1 MYAVRLTDLLRR
13 LAAGLPMAARILTVP
28 VLLAT
33 ATALPAC
40 DPAAEPD
47 PREDVVADLPGE
59 EVLEAAL
66 ATITEESLRE
76 HIRILASDEFEG
88 RAPSTRGEELTIQYL
103 TEQFSAIGLEPGGVD
118 GTWVQEVPLVSMT
131 ADPDMTLTVADD
143 DATQSFAYHTDFVA
157 WTPRVV
163 ESIAL
168 EESELVFL
176 GYGTVAPE
184 YQWDDYAGVDV
195 AGKTV
200 VVLVNDPGFA
210 TQDPDLFR
218 GNAMTYYGRWTYKF
232 EEGARQRAAGVLIV
246 HETAPAAY
254 GWATVQNSWTG
265 PQFDLVTADD
275 NMGRVMAEGW
285 ITVETARAIFAQAG
299 MDFDE
304 LKAKATTRDFEAV
317 PLGLTAS
324 LSISNDIERS
334 TSRNFLAKIPG
345 TTRPDE
351 VLIYMGHWDHFGMD
365 PTLEENQ
372 IYNGAVDNASGVA
385 TLIKMAEA
393 FKTLDR
399 GPERTVVFW
408 ATTAEEQGLLGSG
421 YYAENPVYPL
431 NKTVA
436 AINIDGLPIFGA
448 THDYVIVGYGN
459 SELDEYAIRANQL
472 IDRVVKPNPNPERG
486 SFFRSD
492 HFPLA
497 KKGVPAHYAGA
508 GYDNIEHGEEW
519 GRAQVEAWIADHY
532 HQVTD
537 EYCEDWDLGGA
548 MQDISVWFR
557 MGVELAYSNAWPR
570 WHEGTEFKA
579 ARDAMMR

>member
-1 MYAVRLTDLLRR
+1 MYRVRVTDLADP
-13 LAAGLPMAARILTVP
+13 LAAGLVKLGRSLAA
-28 VLLAT
+28 VLLLASSVT
-33 ATALPAC
+33 LAGC
-40 DPAAEPD
+40 GPAADRDVAEPIMANL
-47 PREDVVADLPGE
+47 PDV
-59 EVLEAAL
+59 EVVDAAL
-66 ATITEESLRE
+66 ATITEEGLRE
-76 HIRILASDEFEG
+76 HTRVLASDEFEG
-88 RAPSTRGEELTIQYL
+88 RAPSSRGEELTIQYL

-131 ADPDMTLTVADD
+131 ADPDMNLTVAGD
-143 DATQSFAYHTDFVA
+143 DATQSFAYHSDFVA

-184 YQWDDYAGVDV
+184 FGWDDYAGLDV
-195 AGKTV
+195 EGKTV

-210 TQDPDLFR
+210 TQDPELFR

-232 EEGARQRAAGVLIV
+232 EEGARQRAAAVLIV
-246 HETAPAAY
+246 HETAPASY

-275 NMGRVMAEGW
+275 NMGRVMVEGW
-285 ITVETARAIFAQAG
+285 ISLETAEAIFAQAG
-299 MDFDE
+299 QDFGE
-304 LKAKATTRDFEAV
+304 LKARAATRDFQAV

-324 LSISNDIERS
+324 VSIQSSVERS
-334 TSRNFLAKIPG
+334 TSRNFLAKLPG

-351 VLIYMGHWDHFGMD
+351 VVIYMGHWDHFGMD
-365 PTLEENQ
+365 PSMEGDQ
-372 IYNGAVDNASGVA
+372 IYNGAVDNASGTA
-385 TLIKMAEA
+385 TLIEMAEA
-393 FKTLDR
+393 FRSLEPA
-399 GPERTVVFW
+399 PERTVVFW
-408 ATTAEEQGLLGSG
+408 ATTAEEQGLLGSA

-431 NKTVA
+431 DKTVA
-436 AINIDGLPIFGA
+436 AINIDALPIFGA
-448 THDYVIVGYGN
+448 TRDYVIVGYSN
-459 SELDEYAIRANQL
+459 SELDDYAIRYNQL
-472 IDRVVKPNPNPERG
+472 IDRVVKPNPQPERG

-497 KKGVPAHYAGA
+497 KKGVPAHYGGA
-508 GYDNIEHGEEW
+508 GHDNLEHGEEW
-519 GRAQVEAWIADHY
+519 GKAQSDAWNAEHY

-537 EYCEDWDLGGA
+537 EYSEDWDLGGA

-557 MGVELAYSNAWPR
+557 TGLELAYSNAWPEWR
-570 WHEGTEFKA
+570 EGTEFKA